1 MPEFNYKA
9 NLGLDLL
16 PYEGLDTQLW
26 VELTKIYNAIQNL
39 ARYTDGIGGITVADY
54 DTLDTPSTA
63 TFLLPRYTR
72 LVAAAGENLSAGNI
86 VVIGFP
92 TFGPGPNAGLSN
104 GDPPLIYK
112 AVGTNTS
119 AVNFSCWKHG
129 YVSTDATT
137 GDLVELYTCGILE
150 ISGLIAGRNY
160 GTHPSAPGALAA
172 DPGYETLLGVAISSN
187 ALYFNP
193 TF

>member
-26 VELTKIYNAIQNL
+26 VELTKVYNAIQNL
-39 ARYTDGIGGITVADY
+39 ARYTDGVGGITVADY
-54 DTLDTPSTA
+54 DTLDNPSTA

-86 VVIGFP
+86 VQMGFP
-92 TFGPGPNAGLSN
+92 TFGPGPNDHLSN
-104 GDPPLIYK
+104 GNPPLIYK
-112 AVGTNTS
+112 SRSTASPVTNF
-119 AVNFSCWKHG
+119 NIWKYG

-137 GDLVELYTCGILE
+137 GDLVEMYTCGILE
-150 ISGLIAGRNY
+150 ISGLTAGRNY
-160 GTHPSAPGALAA
+160 GTHPSTAGVIAA
-172 DPGYETLLGVAISSN
+172 DPDYETLLGVALSSN

>member
-39 ARYTDGIGGITVADY
+39 ARYTDGVGGITLADY

-72 LVAAAGENLSAGNI
+72 LVAAAGEDLDAGNI
-86 VVIGFP
+86 VQIGFS
-92 TFGPGPNAGLSN
+92 TFGPGPGPD

-112 AVGTNTS
+112 ARPVASPVAYFNI
-119 AVNFSCWKHG
+119 WKFG

-137 GDLVELYTCGILE
+137 GDLVEMYTCGILE
-150 ISGLIAGRNY
+150 ISGLTAGYTY
-160 GTHPSAPGALAA
+160 GTHPSTPGVLVIE
-172 DPGYETLLGVAISSN
+172 PSYETLLGTAISSK